1 MPEQKPIA
9 IESSWKAVLQD
20 EFQKPYFAEIKT
32 FLKSEIERGQIVYP
46 QGKDIFNAFNLTPF
60 DEVKVV
66 ILGQDPYHG
75 EGEAHGLSFSVPQGV
90 RIPPSLRNIFKELKS
105 DLNIDPPAS
114 GNLEQRAKQGVLLLN
129 AGLTVRK
136 DAPNSHKDIGR
147 HHFTDQVIK
156 KLSDQKTG
164 LVFILRGAFAQQKET
179 LIDRDK
185 HFIIKSP
192 HPSPFSAD
200 RGFFWSKPFSACNEM
215 LESIGKD
222 KINRDL
228 SAQE

>member
-1 MPEQKPIA
+1 MPEQKSIA

-114 GNLEQRAKQGVLLLN
+114 GNLEQHETPQAVHD
-129 AGLTVRK
+129 
-136 DAPNSHKDIGR
+136 DAALAPPSGG
-147 HHFTDQVIK
+147 T
-156 KLSDQKTG
+156 STP
-164 LVFILRGAFAQQKET
+164 A
-179 LIDRDK
+179 
-185 HFIIKSP
+185 SP
-192 HPSPFSAD
+192 
-200 RGFFWSKPFSACNEM
+200 
-215 LESIGKD
+215 
-222 KINRDL
+222 
-228 SAQE
+228 

>member
-90 RIPPSLRNIFKELKS
+90 RIPPWEIS
-105 DLNIDPPAS
+105 
-114 GNLEQRAKQGVLLLN
+114 
-129 AGLTVRK
+129 
-136 DAPNSHKDIGR
+136 
-147 HHFTDQVIK
+147 
-156 KLSDQKTG
+156 
-164 LVFILRGAFAQQKET
+164 
-179 LIDRDK
+179 
-185 HFIIKSP
+185 
-192 HPSPFSAD
+192 
-200 RGFFWSKPFSACNEM
+200 SKN
-215 LESIGKD
+215 
-222 KINRDL
+222 
-228 SAQE
+228 

>member
-46 QGKDIFNAFNLTPF
+46 QGKAIFNAFNLTPF

-136 DAPNSHKDIGR
+136 AAPNSHKAIGR

-156 KLSDQKTG
+156 RLSDQKTG

-200 RGFFWSKPFSACNEM
+200 RGFF
-215 LESIGKD
+215 
-222 KINRDL
+222 
-228 SAQE
+228 